1 MTPKTKK
8 RTIII
13 AAVIAIAVIVYFVFF
28 RKKSAEY
35 YINRLNTTAE
45 NKALIKGFLG
55 DAAAT
60 QDINANAAANGL
72 NYNQALAM
80 TAAYYLVGS
89 AIDEA
94 TWAQW
99 LAQVRTM

>member
-1 MTPKTKK
+1 MKPKTKK
-8 RTIII
+8 TIIWMIAIIII
-13 AAVIAIAVIVYFVFF
+13 AAIVWLVF

-35 YINRLNTTAE
+35 YIDHLDTTAE
-45 NKALIKGFLG
+45 NKQLIKSYLAN
-55 DAAAT
+55 AAAT

-72 NYNQALAM
+72 NYNQALALS
-80 TAAYYLVGS
+80 AAYYLVGS

-99 LAQVRTM
+99 VAQVKTM

>member
-1 MTPKTKK
+1 MKPKTKK
-8 RTIII
+8 ILII
-13 AAVIAIAVIVYFVFF
+13 AAAVAIAALFLWLVF

-35 YINRLNTTAE
+35 YIDHLDTTAE
-45 NKALIKGFLG
+45 NKQLIKSYLAN
-55 DAAAT
+55 AAAT

-72 NYNQALAM
+72 NYNQALALS
-80 TAAYYLVGS
+80 AAYYLVGS

-99 LAQVRTM
+99 VAQVKTM

>member
-1 MTPKTKK
+1 MKPKTKK
-8 RTIII
+8 TIIWMI
-13 AAVIAIAVIVYFVFF
+13 AIIIIAVIVWLVF

-35 YINRLNTTAE
+35 YINHLDTTAA
-45 NKALIKGFLG
+45 NKELIKGYLA

-72 NYNQALAM
+72 NYNQALAL
-80 TAAYYLVGS
+80 TAAYYLVGNT
-89 AIDEA
+89 IDEA

-99 LAQVRTM
+99 VAQVKTM